1 MLNIYAIGTSHKHSP
16 VELRERLAFGEEEL
30 PEALRDLQ
38 QTIPGESAII
48 STCNRTELYVRPSAA
63 EFSIE
68 QLKDWLRKWKGAE
81 LPDSYFFQLRAANAA
96 RHLLEVASG
105 VDSQVIGDI
114 QIIGQVKQ
122 SYLIARQ
129 QKAVGK
135 VLIRLFETALRTGK
149 RVKAETDLFAGAVS
163 ISYVA
168 VELARKIFYPLTN
181 KRTLVIGAGE
191 TGELTARN
199 LHAQG
204 VRNVTISNR
213 TESRGLEVIERLGF
227 GQWMPL
233 PALAQRLHEFDI
245 VIVAAGAPTW
255 LVGYE
260 AARAA
265 SQQRGGE
272 TQLYVD
278 ISVPRNVD
286 PKIGTIPNVFC
297 KDLNDLNSVIETNV
311 ERRRAE
317 LPRADAIIAEELAEF
332 NAWCNLL
339 PVTPVIAQLQ
349 QQART
354 IMDAELAKQ
363 RGKFSETEF
372 GQVERLVETVV
383 KRIIGIPMSHLLDA
397 EADQES
403 MLETAAH
410 LRKLFKLDHGE

>member
-1 MLNIYAIGTSHKHSP
+1 MLNIHAIGTSHKHSP
-16 VELRERLAFGEEEL
+16 VEARERLAFGDEEL

-38 QTIPGESAII
+38 ENIPGELAII
-48 STCNRTELYVRPSAA
+48 STCNRTEFYLRPLSNG
-63 EFSIE
+63 FDIE
-68 QLKDWLRKWKGAE
+68 QLKEWLRKRKGTD
-81 LPDSYFFQLRAANAA
+81 LPDSYFFQLHGSTAV

-122 SYLIARQ
+122 SYLVARQ
-129 QKAVGK
+129 QEAVGK
-135 VLIRLFETALRTGK
+135 VLTRLFETALRTGK
-149 RVKAETDLFAGAVS
+149 RVKTETDLFAGAVS

-168 VELARKIFYPLTN
+168 VELARKIFYPITN

-191 TGELTARN
+191 TGEMATRN

-213 TESRGLEVIERLGF
+213 TEERGLDLIGRLGF
-227 GQWMPL
+227 GEWMPL
-233 PALAQRLHEFDI
+233 PTLAERLHEFDI
-245 VIVAAGAPTW
+245 VIVAAGSPTW

-260 AARAA
+260 SARAA
-265 SQQRGGE
+265 SQRRGGQ

-286 PKIGTIPNVFC
+286 PRVGTLPNVFC
-297 KDLNDLNSVIETNV
+297 KDMNDLNSVIETNV

-332 NAWCNLL
+332 NAWCNRL

-349 QQART
+349 QQARE
-354 IMDAELAKQ
+354 IMKTELEKQ
-363 RGKFSETEF
+363 RGKFSEAEF
-372 GQVERLVETVV
+372 GHVERLVENVV
-383 KRIIGIPMSHLLDA
+383 KRIIGIPMSHLLDT
-397 EADQES
+397 EADHES
-403 MLETAAH
+403 VLQNAEL
-410 LRKLFKLDHGE
+410 LRKLFKLNP

>member
-1 MLNIYAIGTSHKHSP
+1 MLNIHAIGTSHKHSP
-16 VELRERLAFGEEEL
+16 VEVRERLAFGEEEL
-30 PEALRDLQ
+30 PDALGDLTA
-38 QTIPGESAII
+38 TIPGESAII
-48 STCNRTELYVRPSAA
+48 STCNRTELYIRPSDEA
-63 EFSIE
+63 FNTD
-68 QLKDWLRKWKGAE
+68 QLKDWLRKRKGAD
-81 LPDSYFFQLRAANAA
+81 LPDSYFFQLRGSTAV

-122 SYLIARQ
+122 SYLIAREQ
-129 QKAVGK
+129 GTIGK
-135 VLIRLFETALRTGK
+135 VLTRLFDTALRTGK
-149 RVKAETDLFAGAVS
+149 RVKTETDLFAGAVS

-191 TGELTARN
+191 TGEMTLRN

-204 VRNVTISNR
+204 VRSVTISNR
-213 TESRGLEVIERLGF
+213 TEQRGLDLIGRIGF
-227 GQWMPL
+227 GEWMPL
-233 PALAQRLHEFDI
+233 PKLSERLHEFDI
-245 VIVAAGAPTW
+245 VIVAAGSPTW
-255 LVGYE
+255 LIGYE

-265 SQQRGGE
+265 SQRRGGE

-286 PKIGTIPNVFC
+286 PRVGTIPNIFC
-297 KDLNDLNSVIETNV
+297 KDMNDLNSVIETNV

-349 QQART
+349 QQARA
-354 IMDAELAKQ
+354 IMQTELQKQ

-372 GQVERLVETVV
+372 SQVERLVENVV
-383 KRIIGIPMSHLLDA
+383 KRIIGIPMSHLLDT
-397 EADQES
+397 EADPES
-403 MLETAAH
+403 VLQTAEH
-410 LRKLFKLDHGE
+410 LRKLFKLNEE